1 MNAILQAR
9 VLYHGHKKWAQEH
22 IFATQSHYHNFHY
35 ILLNNYIITTHYYNL
50 HYILPNNHIT
60 TAQYYS
66 LPHPGKQSHY
76 HSSLLQPY
84 IFPCNHLGKKKKNSL
99 FVITAHYY
107 ILPTAIT
114 LSKLTIASSTTL
126 HAITLSHLQ
135 RLTNTTNYSQPS
147 PFEQLVQHTT
157 KWEPVRAGVI
167 SCALLQ
173 DFWCHVTMCPAVG
186 TDQTENL
193 WDLLI
198 QLYISQ
204 KIADTLKRCT

>member
-1 MNAILQAR
+1 MGTRTHIRHTITLSQLSLHPTKQ
-9 VLYHGHKKWAQEH
+9 LY
-22 IFATQSHYHNFHY
+22 YHNS
-35 ILLNNYIITTHYYNL
+35 LLQSSL
-50 HYILPNNHIT
+50 H
-60 TAQYYS
+60 TA
-66 LPHPGKQSHY
+66 KQSHY
-76 HSSLLQPY
+76 HSSVLQSTTSWQT
-84 IFPCNHLGKKKKNSL
+84 ITLSQLIITALHLSMQSPWQKKNSL

-135 RLTNTTNYSQPS
+135 RPTNTTNYSQPS